1 MFILIYFTL
10 MEKYKD
16 RNWLEDQYVNK
27 EVSIESLAE
36 MCKVHKQEII
46 DYLNDF
52 KIYRYYKKDGSFK
65 K

>member
-1 MFILIYFTL
+1 

-36 MCKVHKQEII
+36 ICKVHKQTII

-52 KIYRYYKKDGSFK
+52 KIYRYYKRDGSFK
-65 K
+65 KY